1 MSTTDPL
8 PLRSVTHRTLPD
20 GATPSLLGFGL
31 MRLPKVRP
39 DADDI
44 DYETAA
50 AMFRRAL
57 DAGITYFD
65 TAYMYHGGRSE
76 TCVGDLL
83 SAFPRDAYT
92 LADKMPVGMLK
103 DEADIDRVFQDQL
116 AKTRAGHFDFYL
128 LHAMSRDGWARAR
141 ALRVVEYLERKKAEG
156 LIRRLGFSFHD
167 SPEALR
173 EILDARRWDFVQI
186 QLNYYDWDSAYRSRE
201 QYEMLAAEGI
211 PVIVME
217 PVRGGALANL
227 DAEGN
232 RILRAVAPDAS
243 IASWALRFAASLPG
257 VAVVLSGMST
267 PAQLE
272 DNLATFSPLTPLSD
286 DEHETLRRALDAF
299 RRNVK
304 VNCTGCRYCVPCPS
318 GVPIPDIFALANRRH
333 RDHDDAA
340 FRRGYEALPVNA
352 SACVKCWKCTS
363 KCPQHLHIPG
373 ELAKIASDI
382 ASLG

>member
-1 MSTTDPL
+1 MSTTAPL
-8 PLRSVTHRTLPD
+8 PFRSVTRRTLPD
-20 GATPSLLGFGL
+20 GASPSLLGFGL
-31 MRLPKVRP
+31 MRLPKIRP

-50 AMFRRAL
+50 TMFRRAI

-76 TCVGDLL
+76 TCAGDLL
-83 SAFPRDAYT
+83 TAFPRDAYT
-92 LADKMPVGMLK
+92 LADKMPIGMLK
-103 DEADIDRVFQDQL
+103 DEADIDRIFQDQL
-116 AKTRAGHFDFYL
+116 AKTHAGHFDFYL
-128 LHAMSRDGWARAR
+128 LHALSRDGWARAR

-156 LIRRLGFSFHD
+156 VIRRLGFSFHD

-186 QLNYYDWDSAYRSRE
+186 QLNYYDWDSACRSRE

-211 PVIVME
+211 PVGVME

-232 RILRAVAPDAS
+232 RILRDAEPDAS

-272 DNLATFSPLTPLSD
+272 DNLATFSPLTPLSG
-286 DEHETLRRALDAF
+286 DERETLRRALDAF

-340 FRRGYEALPVNA
+340 FRRDYDALPVNA
-352 SACVKCWKCTS
+352 SACVKCWKCAA
-363 KCPQHLHIPG
+363 KCPQHIHIPG
-373 ELAKIASDI
+373 ELAKIAS
-382 ASLG
+382 GT

>member
-232 RILRAVAPDAS
+232 RILRAAAPDAS